1 LIKGGGGLEHF
12 LYMRQKIDDLP
23 NLFSS
28 HEICLNRQKPKA
40 LKNGIFLGFFPY
52 IQNWLFWGG
61 LGDKK
66 LF

>member
-1 LIKGGGGLEHF
+1 
-12 LYMRQKIDDLP
+12 MRQKIDDLP

-66 LF
+66 YLY